1 MRISDWSSDVCS
13 SDLCKMVAHFAV
25 IVEIVDVDIRVVVD
39 LHVGGA
45 FAVIRYG
52 FYIYALKAYLQLISA
67 WYDIHAEHKIQ
78 YKDDGCRH
86 HIRPNEAVETHPAT
100 QNRHNLRLVGHFRCK
115 EDNGDKIDQW

>member
-1 MRISDWSSDVCS
+1 
-13 SDLCKMVAHFAV
+13 MVAHFAV

-39 LHVGGA
+39 LHVGVA

-100 QNRHNLRLVGHFRCK
+100 RSEEHTSELQSLMRNSYAVFCLK
-115 EDNGDKIDQW
+115 KTTKIKNKQLNTIKT